1 MRANWLQSL
10 QDIDRHYPRPAICD
24 VLSRP
29 ENADLLE
36 YVVRD
41 PFGCHVFPG
50 DIDDFPLPHF
60 FRAMQE
66 SLARAPYLHLWAYIP
81 TCRYKCHFCQFPTV
95 IVNPQSP
102 RAPALFR
109 DVVDRNIQEAR
120 MWLAQLPAL
129 SEVPVGEFNLFGGT
143 PSLLPPEELQRLM
156 QFYRD
161 NFTFRDATLRF
172 EGEPGTLTRPFLAQ
186 LRELGFS
193 KLSFGAQSFSDR
205 LIKGCGRLHQAE
217 TCYQVIRDARELG
230 FALIS
235 VDLMYGLPAQTVD
248 DVRNDLQQARA
259 LDLSHLVFTKLHMKP
274 FAETRTGVSAAG
286 ENAWQRRD
294 ATLPS
299 LGQQYQMRALAE
311 QWLDGDYLEH
321 PTMYF
326 HHRSAAPEK
335 WKAMITDLDQ
345 QVPEVAIGLG
355 GSSKCAG
362 AELINLTDYAAY
374 QRALDNG
381 QQPVDSVRGMSP
393 AQQAINGCKMALSS
407 LQPLDDAV
415 FRQKFGVSLFSQ
427 PVIAR
432 ALAEL
437 QQHGLLHRRDQTVRL
452 TPAGRVLVEA
462 IINTR
467 FDASLNL

>member
-1 MRANWLQSL
+1 MPKNLILPVLLNPALLREHAAVIDFFTPPVAEQLFVRIHQMMQEMSITDFLPIPSYKTPAFRLYFEFRHTLFAALRRAVGAEIGEPPPLPACLARVPQADFNRFVWYYCE
-10 QDIDRHYPRPAICD
+10 DRESGEAHYPRPAICE

-248 DVRNDLQQARA
+248 DVRDDLQQARA

-299 LGQQYQMRALAE
+299 LGQQYQMRKS
-311 QWLDGDYLEH
+311 GK
-321 PTMYF
+321 
-326 HHRSAAPEK
+326 R
-335 WKAMITDLDQ
+335 
-345 QVPEVAIGLG
+345 
-355 GSSKCAG
+355 
-362 AELINLTDYAAY
+362 
-374 QRALDNG
+374 
-381 QQPVDSVRGMSP
+381 
-393 AQQAINGCKMALSS
+393 
-407 LQPLDDAV
+407 
-415 FRQKFGVSLFSQ
+415 
-427 PVIAR
+427 
-432 ALAEL
+432 
-437 QQHGLLHRRDQTVRL
+437 
-452 TPAGRVLVEA
+452 
-462 IINTR
+462 
-467 FDASLNL
+467 